1 MEISLKTGIEH
12 RFSLSEFD
20 SIVKLQV
27 LLGKWRNLMEFSH
40 GILKYGLTNFR
51 WMFSRKYKVKPSQKQ
66 WVSIFL
72 LENER
77 AGGLTKVLALL
88 LYNSKYFMLK
98 QCLEIKGR
106 DCCRHTFLV

>member
-1 MEISLKTGIEH
+1 ME
-12 RFSLSEFD
+12 EFD
-20 SIVKLQV
+20 GIFPWNSQIWFNQFQMDVFTKIQS
-27 LLGKWRNLMEFSH
+27 KTFSKTM
-40 GILKYGLTNFR
+40 GFY
-51 WMFSRKYKVKPSQKQ
+51 
-66 WVSIFL
+66 FL